1 MQLLQLFLALTYAAG
16 SFARPGLMHAPET
29 RQLALP
35 PPVAVNGL
43 EPFQFSTDYEAAADY
58 YDGIPESWLY
68 CSNSSEWITPSY
80 VDELIS
86 GSVLKSTSDNGTIPS
101 KTGWVWYVPLNE
113 QSSQVYACNYNRL
126 FSFPISAGVFKH
138 VNGWL
143 DEICGVTMAGYIYL
157 DTPWDVAIGRNST
170 DAQGYPR
177 PQCGGEW
184 S

>member
-1 MQLLQLFLALTYAAG
+1 MQLLQLFLTVICAAG
-16 SFARPGLMHAPET
+16 SSAKPIQMHALET

-35 PPVAVNGL
+35 PPVVVKGL
-43 EPFQFSTDYEAAADY
+43 EPFQFPTDYDASAPY
-58 YDGIPESWLY
+58 SDGAPEHWLY
-68 CSNSSEWITPSY
+68 CSKTSEWITPSY

-86 GSVLKSTSDNGTIPS
+86 GSVLQSTFDNGTIPS

-126 FSFPISAGVFKH
+126 FDLPISAGVFRH
-138 VNGWL
+138 VNVWL
-143 DEICGVTMAGYIYL
+143 DAICGVTMAGYMYFG
-157 DTPWDVAIGRNST
+157 TPWDVAIGRNST

-177 PQCGGEW
+177 PQCDGEW